1 MLFVTGLL
9 VLVLL
14 FQLSFTYFS
23 KKTENKAKALYT
35 LRAVSGGDSVNA
47 EGVKAYDND
56 AYSRHLDSISNTTVY
71 NLGLVKFTYNEC
83 KTRELGLGLDL
94 RGGMNLVVDVS
105 KSEVL
110 GVLAGDYNSK
120 QAVFKKSIA
129 DANEAAKNEATDYV
143 DIFAREY
150 KKNSDKKPL
159 AIAFM
164 TNENKGDLS
173 NKSTDE
179 EVIAYLKKEI
189 AAGTDRVYEVLET
202 RLNQSTISQNTIQ
215 KLDGGRI
222 SVEIPGAENP
232 KRVRELITKQAELEF
247 WEMYGNNPSNGFAA
261 TRKMFELDSFL
272 STLPQFKKD
281 AVTSVEDTT
290 TGVVTEKTD
299 AVNELLGGAV
309 DIDGKKDT
317 SSLLADSE
325 STKDTANIDK
335 DSAALAAE
343 NANRSTPL
351 FDLMYPNI
359 QGQQYAIGPAVGYVA
374 KHNVRKLKELFELKE
389 VSDFLPADWKFSLD
403 AKLDESGSYYVVYAL
418 RSNNNGDARMAG
430 DMIKNASADNDPTQG
445 GIVVTMTMKPDAA
458 EEWRLMTKDNASNDD
473 DKKYV
478 AVVLDGKVY
487 SAPGVTSEIA
497 GGNTQ
502 ISGNFDIKEAQDLA
516 NVLKAG
522 KLPVPLQIIAED
534 VVGPTLG
541 AANIKAGFIALLM
554 GFIAIIL
561 FMVAY
566 YHRAGFIADL
576 AVIINVFFILG
587 ALASRGAALTLPGI
601 AGLLLTIGMAVD
613 ANVLIYERI
622 KEELRSGKT
631 LKTSIQLGY
640 KAAFSAILDANV
652 TSLISGFILL
662 SAGTGP
668 VYGFA
673 IILIIGIFSSL
684 FTALLISRLI
694 IEGRV
699 AKGKDIK
706 FETSL
711 SQKVL
716 RNPNWDFVNGR
727 KKFYIIS
734 AAVVVIGIVALL
746 GRGIPK
752 GLDFEGG
759 YSYTI
764 QFDQT
769 KVINAQELKT
779 EIAKLQSGSEVKK
792 IGTDNKFK
800 ITTTYMINDN
810 SEETTEMVRETVVS
824 LLSKFGVQDTEERT
838 DILESARVGPTM
850 AASTRN
856 KSMIVTIIS
865 IFAMFLYI
873 VFRFRNIGFGLG
885 ATMALVHD
893 VMIIFGLYALLNGF
907 VPFALELDQTFI
919 AALLTLIGYSINDTV
934 VVFDRI
940 RESMQH
946 AKGTKTPLEVII
958 NKAINQTLSRTLVT
972 SGTTLLAVMLLFIF
986 GGPALKGFSFTL
998 IVGILV
1004 GTYSS
1009 IFIATPIVVDV
1020 LRKKKGE

>member
-1 MLFVTGLL
+1 MKNRKLVLFVTGLL

-23 KKTENKAKALYT
+23 KNTEKKAKSLYT
-35 LRAVSGGDSVNA
+35 LRDVSGRDSVNA
-47 EGVKAYDND
+47 EGIKAYDND

-83 KTRELGLGLDL
+83 KSRELGLGLDL
-94 RGGMNLVVDVS
+94 RGGMNMVLDVS
-105 KSEVL
+105 KSKVL
-110 GVLAGDYNSK
+110 ENLAGDYNSK
-120 QAVFKKSIA
+120 QPVFKKSIA
-129 DANEAAKNEATDYV
+129 DANKAAALEATDYV
-143 DIFAREY
+143 DLFKRFYIE
-150 KKNSDKKPL
+150 NSKGKPL

-164 TNENKGDLS
+164 TNENKGSLS

-179 EVIAYLKKEI
+179 EVVNYLKKEI
-189 AAGTDRVYEVLET
+189 GGGIDRVYEVLET

-232 KRVRELITKQAELEF
+232 KRIRKLITEPAALEF
-247 WEMYGNNPSNGFAA
+247 WEMYGNNPKNGFAA

-272 STLPQFKKD
+272 STLPRFKKD
-281 AVTSVEDTT
+281 AIISEIDTA
-290 TGVVTEKTD
+290 TGLKIEKTD
-299 AVNELLGGAV
+299 AVEDLLGGAV

-317 SSLLADSE
+317 SKLVSDDIADN
-325 STKDTANIDK
+325 DTASADK
-335 DSAALAAE
+335 DSAALAAD

-351 FDLMYPNI
+351 FDIMYPNI

-374 KHNVRKLKELFELKE
+374 KHNVKQLQELFDSKE
-389 VSDFLPADWKFSLD
+389 VSDFLPADWSFAID

-418 RSNNNGDARMAG
+418 RANKSGEARMAG

-458 EEWRLMTKDNASNDD
+458 EDWRRMTADNASNDE

-541 AANIKAGFIALLM
+541 AQNISAGFRALLM

-561 FMVAY
+561 FMIAY

-699 AKGKDIK
+699 ARGKDIK

-711 SQKVL
+711 SERVL

-734 AAVVVIGIVALL
+734 AVIVLIGAAALI

-759 YSYTI
+759 YSYTV

-769 KVINAQELKT
+769 KVISAQEIKG
-779 EIAKLQSGSEVKK
+779 EIAKLKSGSEVKK
-792 IGTDNKFK
+792 IGTDNKYK
-800 ITTTYMINDN
+800 ITTTFLINDN
-810 SEETTEMVRETVVS
+810 SEEATEKVRDTV
-824 LLSKFGVQDTEERT
+824 LGLMSKFGVVDAN
-838 DILESARVGPTM
+838 ILESARVGPTM

-856 KSMIVTIIS
+856 KSMIVTLIS
-865 IFAMFLYI
+865 IFAMFYI
-873 VFRFRNIGFGLG
+873 SYL
-885 ATMALVHD
+885 D
-893 VMIIFGLYALLNGF
+893 
-907 VPFALELDQTFI
+907 LE
-919 AALLTLIGYSINDTV
+919 
-934 VVFDRI
+934 
-940 RESMQH
+940 
-946 AKGTKTPLEVII
+946 
-958 NKAINQTLSRTLVT
+958 TLV
-972 SGTTLLAVMLLFIF
+972 
-986 GGPALKGFSFTL
+986 
-998 IVGILV
+998 LV
-1004 GTYSS
+1004 W
-1009 IFIATPIVVDV
+1009 VQR
-1020 LRKKKGE
+1020 LHWCMMC